1 MSSFLPRRRSA
12 FTLIEL
18 LVVIAIIAIL
28 IGLLLPAV
36 QKVREAAARMSC
48 SNNLKQLALAVH
60 NYESSY
66 QKFPQP
72 RGTNYAGFTAYRGW
86 MCEILPYVEQDAGRR
101 ALSDTWPGTFFTGYL
116 NKYKAFMCPSDGRN
130 LYRAPTDP
138 GVTCYLGVTGAHTA
152 TTGVPVG
159 YMPGNGTTA
168 RDGIFD
174 PGPNPVATTAAAQAI
189 EATARGIRIGGVSDG
204 LSNTLMIGER
214 PPDRDLYWGW
224 WSVSDYDCLLAT
236 VNTVYLN
243 AATQT
248 GSNPVCVA
256 PGRFSP
262 GNPIYPCHANHFY
275 SMHSGGANWAL
286 GDGSVR
292 FMSYSS
298 QALTLPM
305 ATRSGGEVFSDQ

>member
-1 MSSFLPRRRSA
+1 MRNLRRA

-48 SNNLKQLALAVH
+48 SNNLKQLSLACH
-60 NYESSY
+60 NFEGVAG
-66 QKFPQP
+66 KLPQA

-86 MCEILPYVEQDAGRR
+86 LCEILPYVEQDAGRK
-101 ALSDTWPGTFFTGYL
+101 ALGDTWPGTFFTGYL
-116 NKYKAFMCPSDGRN
+116 NKYKAFMCPSDPRN
-130 LYRAPTDP
+130 LFRGPNDP
-138 GVTCYLGVTGAHTA
+138 GVTSYLGVTGAHTA
-152 TTGVPVG
+152 TSGIPTG
-159 YMPGNGTTA
+159 YAPGNGLTA

-174 PGPNPVATTAAAQAI
+174 PGPNPTATTAAAQAA
-189 EATARGIRIGGVSDG
+189 EARDRGIKFSGVTDG

-214 PPDRDLYWGW
+214 PPDNNMYWGW
-224 WSVSDYDCLLAT
+224 WSVSDYDTLLAT

-262 GNPIYPCHANHFY
+262 GNPNYDCHANHFY
-275 SMHSGGANWAL
+275 SMHTGGANWAM

-292 FMSYSS
+292 FLAYSS
-298 QALTLPM
+298 QPMTLPM
-305 ATRSGGEVFSDQ
+305 ATRNGGEVFSEQ